1 MKILNKLYMQQAFA
15 EEARGNYQQAAV
27 LYLKAGESEKVGE
40 MYELLGN
47 LASALPEKI
56 KAYQQAIRWYKLPEH
71 REPLA
76 AKLATVMELDIRQDG
91 EVSPA
96 EQHRLPDVA
105 EYYALAKQW
114 EKAGKIYEE
123 LGMYEQATEMYVQGG
138 AIEQVEQIASRKGD
152 HDHRALTAQ
161 PYYEEAFSAS
171 KIGQRDK
178 AYQSLK
184 QCLTLD
190 EHHADARALLE
201 TLNRLLQACDVRRI
215 HVPIE
220 DSEYILFGKQVV
232 TVGRKEDNDIVV
244 SQAEVSRQH
253 ARIGFDNQTVM
264 VEDLNSSNGTRLNG
278 LKIQKTA
285 TVHDRDVIGI
295 GTKMRF
301 EVCLQRHPAGV
312 SAILRPLDQEGVQ
325 KRYIVFSGELLI
337 GSENECGV
345 FVQHLAPASVPYL
358 FKIKYQQPFWY
369 LYIHPYAAD
378 VEWNGTP
385 VSNYV
390 VVAAGDKLTCS
401 SVTFL
406 FE

>member
-1 MKILNKLYMQQAFA
+1 
-15 EEARGNYQQAAV
+15 
-27 LYLKAGESEKVGE
+27 
-40 MYELLGN
+40 
-47 LASALPEKI
+47 
-56 KAYQQAIRWYKLPEH
+56 
-71 REPLA
+71 LA
-76 AKLATVMELDIRQDG
+76 AKLANDMELDIRQDG

-105 EYYALAKQW
+105 GYYALAKQW
-114 EKAGKIYEE
+114 EKAGKIYED
-123 LGMYEQATEMYVQGG
+123 LGMYEQATAMYVQGG
-138 AIEQVEQIASRKGD
+138 AIEQVEQIASRKGE

-161 PYYEEAFSAS
+161 QYYEEAVAAS
-171 KIGQRDK
+171 QIGQRDK

-184 QCLTLD
+184 QCLMLD
-190 EHHADARALLE
+190 EHHGDARSLLE
-201 TLNRLLQACDVRRI
+201 TLNRILQAGDVRRI

-220 DSEYILFGKQVV
+220 DSEYILFGKHVV
-232 TVGRKEDNDIVV
+232 TIGRKEDNDIVV

-264 VEDLNSSNGTRLNG
+264 IEDLNSSNGTRLNG

-285 TVHDRDVIGI
+285 TVHHRDVIGI

-312 SAILRPLDQEGVQ
+312 SASLRPLDQAGVQ

-337 GSENECGV
+337 GSETECALSLKHV
-345 FVQHLAPASVPYL
+345 APTSCPYL
-358 FKIKYQQPFWY
+358 FKLKYQQPFWY

-378 VEWNGTP
+378 VQLNGTP

-390 VVAAGDKLTCS
+390 VVATGDKLTCS
-401 SVTFL
+401 GVTFL